1 MLPSRAV
8 AGTRLAPLPLPLM
21 PPSAPKLSEA
31 ARHLVLPKGIVA
43 TGFPAVRDT
52 CLRLNINFDVWQ
64 AGAGAAILGKRA
76 DGLYAA
82 DAVVISIPRQV
93 GKTFLIGAIVFALC
107 IIYPDLL
114 VLWTAHRTP
123 TAHETFQ
130 SMRAMANRP
139 ELAPHIL
146 SATAPA
152 GNGVIKF
159 RNGSRILFGAREQG
173 FGRGIPKVS
182 VVVFDEAQILTQ
194 NAIDDMIPATN
205 QAVNPLIIYIGT
217 PPKPSDRGDVFINL
231 RAEALSG
238 ESEDTLYIEFSAD
251 DDADPADR
259 DQWAKANPSYP
270 LRTSARAMA
279 RMRKNLGGESFMR
292 EALGIWD
299 GTATVGAFSS
309 GSWARRRT
317 DAPPG
322 RPAAVGVAAD
332 VDQVWLSL
340 GAVSEDETRHLGSVH
355 RVRIEQRAW
364 FVAEVARIQTE
375 YGCAVA
381 VDKRGPGSFLIPDLE
396 AAGVKVTPAALDDYV
411 QACADIRSAVELG
424 RVTHGDY
431 SDLNA
436 AVDAAGWRT
445 VGERR
450 AFARKNGDVSMLEAV
465 TLALWAAERT
475 VPVPAEPWF
484 SFGMNA

>member
-1 MLPSRAV
+1 LKIAFDSWQSG
-8 AGTRLAPLPLPLM
+8 AGT
-21 PPSAPKLSEA
+21 
-31 ARHLVLPKGIVA
+31 V
-43 TGFPAVRDT
+43 
-52 CLRLNINFDVWQ
+52 
-64 AGAGAAILGKRA
+64 ILGKRE

-93 GKTFLIGAIVFALC
+93 GKTFLIGSIIFALC
-107 IIYPDLL
+107 IIHPGIL

-123 TAHETFQ
+123 TANETFQ
-130 SMRAMANRP
+130 SMKAMADRP
-139 ELAPHIL
+139 ELKPHIT

-159 RNGSRILFGAREQG
+159 RNRSRILFGAREQG

-205 QAVNPLIIYIGT
+205 QAENPLIVYIGT

-238 ESEDTLYIEFSAD
+238 ESDDTLYIEFSAD
-251 DDADPADR
+251 EDADPGDR
-259 DQWAKANPSYP
+259 EQWAKANPSYP
-270 LRTSARAMA
+270 ARTSARAML
-279 RMRKNLGGESFMR
+279 RMKKNLGAESFMR

-299 GTATVGAFSS
+299 GNAVVGAFSS
-309 GSWARRRT
+309 GSWGRRST
-317 DAPPG
+317 LASPG
-322 RPAAVGVAAD
+322 RPVALGVAAD

-340 GAVSEDETRHLGSVH
+340 GAASGDEVPHLGSTH
-355 RVRIEQRAW
+355 RVRVEKRSW
-364 FVAEVARIQTE
+364 FVSEVARIQSE
-375 YGCAVA
+375 HGCTVA
-381 VDKRGPGSFLIPDLE
+381 IDKRGPASFLIPDLE
-396 AAGVKVTPAALDDYV
+396 EAGVELTVASLDDFV

-424 RVTHGDY
+424 RVTHGNYD
-431 SDLNA
+431 DLNA
-436 AVDAAGWRT
+436 AVDAAGWRM

-465 TLALWAAERT
+465 TLALWGAAQ
-475 VPVPAEPWF
+475 PAGDPPAPF
-484 SFGMNA
+484 FLT